1 MSFADIILVQTEQ
14 LLTTEGWKC
23 VSLEYRMTIPSGNA
37 FFFFFFEVAHVC
49 PQEKRTG
56 WLAWLEAIMLS
67 NAQATAAFL
76 AVLIKLAFAT
86 TVMRTK

>member
-1 MSFADIILVQTEQ
+1 MCQSRVQNDHSIWQ
-14 LLTTEGWKC
+14 C
-23 VSLEYRMTIPSGNA
+23 F

-56 WLAWLEAIMLS
+56 WLAWVEAIMLS

>member
-1 MSFADIILVQTEQ
+1 MCQSRVQNDHSIWQ
-14 LLTTEGWKC
+14 C
-23 VSLEYRMTIPSGNA
+23 
-37 FFFFFFEVAHVC
+37 FFFFFEVAHVC

-56 WLAWLEAIMLS
+56 WLAWVEAIMLS

-76 AVLIKLAFAT
+76 AVPIKLAFAT

>member
-1 MSFADIILVQTEQ
+1 MCQSRVQNDHSIWQ
-14 LLTTEGWKC
+14 C
-23 VSLEYRMTIPSGNA
+23 

-56 WLAWLEAIMLS
+56 WLAWVEAIMLS

>member
-1 MSFADIILVQTEQ
+1 MCQSRVQNDHSIWQ
-14 LLTTEGWKC
+14 C
-23 VSLEYRMTIPSGNA
+23 

-56 WLAWLEAIMLS
+56 WLAWVEAIMLS

-76 AVLIKLAFAT
+76 AVPIKLAFAT